1 MSKFKRIG
9 RNALFAFSAVFLLG
23 ACAQEDAKQETL
35 VALGDSITYGANL
48 EDSGQSA
55 YPYLI
60 GKDAGFEVQNLA
72 VSGWQTAQVTA
83 ALREDE
89 DYRQKVQDADVIAM
103 TIGSNDLLEILRLAE
118 TSGAGDPQ
126 QMGEI
131 LRQEL
136 SNSIV
141 FDKIGGLIEEIQ
153 SLTDAQILLYN
164 IYNPFPFTNPIYQ
177 IGEALLPQVNAT
189 FQEVAEGYE
198 NVYLVDAY
206 SAFNGK
212 QEDYIIPGD
221 IHPTEEGQAVLAEIG
236 LEAIET
242 PNAE

>member
-1 MSKFKRIG
+1 MAKFKRIG
-9 RNALFAFSAVFLLG
+9 RNALFALSAVFLLG
-23 ACAQEDAKQETL
+23 ACAQEDAEQETL

-55 YPYLI
+55 YPHLI
-60 GKDAGFEVQNLA
+60 GEDAGFEVQNLA
-72 VSGWQTAQVTA
+72 VSGWQTAQVME
-83 ALREDE
+83 ALRGDQE
-89 DYRQKVQDADVIAM
+89 YRQRVQDADVIAM

-118 TSGAGDPQ
+118 TSGAGEPEQ
-126 QMGEI
+126 VEEI

-141 FDKIGGLIEEIQ
+141 FDEIGGLIEEIQ
-153 SLTDAQILLYN
+153 TLTDAQILLYN
-164 IYNPFPFTNPIYQ
+164 IYNPFLSINPIYQ

-198 NVYLVDAY
+198 NVYLIDAY

-236 LEAIET
+236 LEALNT
-242 PNAE
+242 D

>member
-1 MSKFKRIG
+1 MAKFKQIG
-9 RNALFAFSAVFLLG
+9 RNALFALSAVFLLG
-23 ACAQEDAKQETL
+23 ACAQEEAEQETL

-60 GKDAGFEVQNLA
+60 GEDAGFEVQNLA

-89 DYRQKVQDADVIAM
+89 DYRQKVKDADVIAM

-118 TSGAGDPQ
+118 TSGAGDPKQ
-126 QMGEI
+126 VEEI

-136 SNSIV
+136 GNSIV
-141 FDKIGGLIEEIQ
+141 FDEIGELIEEIQ

-164 IYNPFPFTNPIYQ
+164 IYNPFPPGNSMHQ
-177 IGEALLPQVNAT
+177 IGEALLPEVNAT
-189 FQEVAEGYE
+189 FQEVTESYE

-206 SAFNGK
+206 SAYNRK
-212 QEDYIIPGD
+212 QGDYIIPGD
-221 IHPTEEGQAVLAEIG
+221 IHPTEKGQAVLAEIG
-236 LEAIET
+236 LAAINT
-242 PNAE
+242 D

>member
-1 MSKFKRIG
+1 MAKFKRIG
-9 RNALFAFSAVFLLG
+9 KNALFALSAVFLLS
-23 ACAQEDAKQETL
+23 ACVQEDAEQETL

-60 GKDAGFEVQNLA
+60 AEDAGFAVHNLA
-72 VSGWQTAQVTA
+72 VSGWQTARVKE

-89 DYRQKVQDADVIAM
+89 DYRQKVKDADVIAM

-118 TSGAGDPQ
+118 TSSAGDPEQ
-126 QMGEI
+126 VEEI

-136 SNSIV
+136 GNSVV
-141 FDKIGGLIEEIQ
+141 FDEIGELIEEIQ

-164 IYNPFPFTNPIYQ
+164 IYTPFPPGNSMHQ

-189 FQEVAEGYE
+189 FQEVTESYE

-206 SAFNGK
+206 SAYNGK

-221 IHPTEEGQAVLAEIG
+221 IHPTEEGQAVLAKIG
-236 LEAIET
+236 LEAIK
-242 PNAE
+242 ND